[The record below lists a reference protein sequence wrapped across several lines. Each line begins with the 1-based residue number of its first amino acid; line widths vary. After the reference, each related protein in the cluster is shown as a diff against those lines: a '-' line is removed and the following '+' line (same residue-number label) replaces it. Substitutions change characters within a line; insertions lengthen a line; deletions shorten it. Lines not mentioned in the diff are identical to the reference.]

1 MPFCK
6 KCYLNGGLMANALKC
21 VKKES
26 RCLIIR
32 LLFFPVTFNARK
44 CSALSH
50 IVIILRRGLTALKIN
65 RAQIRQNKKSSLPQM
80 KHYAKGN
87 QLVSW

>member
-1 MPFCK
+1 MHSNVLK
-6 KCYLNGGLMANALKC
+6 RKQVLNNMA
-21 VKKES
+21 S
-26 RCLIIR
+26 
-32 LLFFPVTFNARK
+32 FFPVTFNARK
-44 CSALSH
+44 YNNPLSH
-50 IVIILRRGLTALKIN
+50 IVFILRRGLTALKIN